1 MEENGYPLSAKAQA
15 MMLYLIMV
23 ANKYRKQD
31 QTGAWSFP
39 LYIEVSNTDL
49 MEALNISRV
58 ETLKKI
64 REELAA
70 EGYIFMTKGAGNHS
84 TAYVLLMLRP
94 AERERLA
101 KSPLERDKLERI
113 IAWSRDRIIA
123 QKVPKVGNTAIGG

>member
-23 ANKYRKQD
+23 ANKHRKQD

-64 REELAA
+64 REELSA
-70 EGYIFMTKGAGNHS
+70 EGYIFMTKGIGNHS

-101 KSPLERDKLERI
+101 KSPQERDKLERI

-123 QKVPKVGNTAIGG
+123 QKVPKVGNSAIGG